1 MLASSHRLFNSFI
14 RTLHLNDRRT
24 TQQDALPLD
33 QTLATELESPSRSQ
47 LDRLLV
53 LARVLPP
60 LRTAVVHPCDPVSLS
75 GALEAYRIQLIVP
88 VLVGPRARIEQAA
101 AEAGEN
107 IQQFELVDVEHS
119 HAAAE
124 AACMLARSGK
134 VEALM
139 KGSLPSGELLGAAV
153 DRDKGLRTERRM
165 SHVFILDVPS
175 YPRPLLI
182 SDAAINIAPDLATK
196 RDIVQNAI
204 DLAHA
209 LGVAEPRVAILAA
222 VETVHPNMPA
232 TTDAAALA
240 KMADRGQI
248 VGGLVDGP
256 LAFDNAISSAAA
268 EAKHIVS
275 KVAGHADILIVPNI
289 EAGNM
294 MAKQLAYLGD
304 AQSAGIVM
312 GARVPI
318 MLTSRADGRLSRL
331 ASCAAAVL
339 VARHQRTKPPR

>member
-1 MLASSHRLFNSFI
+1 MN
-14 RTLHLNDRRT
+14 
-24 TQQDALPLD
+24 
-33 QTLATELESPSRSQ
+33 QTPATALESPPRTQ

-53 LARVLPP
+53 LARSLPP
-60 LRTAVVHPCDPVSLS
+60 LRTAVVHPCDPVSLA
-75 GALEAYRIQLIVP
+75 GALEAFRVQLIVP
-88 VLVGPRARIEQAA
+88 VLVGPAARITAA
-101 AEAGEN
+101 AVEAGEDLDG
-107 IQQFELVDVEHS
+107 IEIVAVEHS

-124 AACMLARSGK
+124 TACRLARSDQ
-134 VEALM
+134 VQAIM
-139 KGSLPSGELLGAAV
+139 KGSLHTEELLTAV
-153 DRDKGLRTERRM
+153 VDARAGLRTDRRM
-165 SHVFILDVPS
+165 SHVFILDVPT
-175 YPRPLLI
+175 YPRPILI

-209 LGVAEPRVAILAA
+209 LGVEQPRVAILAA

-240 KMADRGQI
+240 KMAERGQI

-256 LAFDNAISSAAA
+256 LAFDNAISA
-268 EAKHIVS
+268 EAAKSKDIVS
-275 KVAGHADILIVPNI
+275 SVAGVADVLIVPNI

-294 MAKQLAYLGD
+294 MAKQLAYLGN

-339 VARHQRTKPPR
+339 VAHHQRTRPPR